1 MSQPLSQK
9 LMRCARKAAP
19 ACLTVWALAL
29 AACGGSDGTSPPDPL
44 QPYRAQVVQWTECDP
59 GILGQPSDAMN
70 ALRGSQRLR
79 CALVRAPLDWGNPA
93 HGDITLAV
101 MRLAAGKPEARR
113 GALLFNPGG
122 PGVDGLNLTFRLWDA
137 FAGSSPADAQGAR
150 QLRLLDE
157 YDMVGFSP
165 RGVGASTQL
174 QCGTNEPSRF
184 VDYSVTGWDTPG
196 NLANVHYNG
205 RKTAEA
211 CQKNPLTPHIS
222 TEAMARDMDLLRS
235 LLGDDKLNYVGY
247 SYGSWLG
254 AWYAGLFPDKV
265 GRMVLDSVMDFG
277 VTMEQALL
285 HAQPPARQRLFDE
298 VLAPYAA
305 RHADYFRLGTSA
317 AEVRAAVQA
326 LSPSVQAVLGEALS
340 GLSYFRVDANG
351 YLERITVAQGLD
363 AVRQQ
368 VPGLDDPDA
377 VKAALARHVFD
388 PAIPA
393 RDAFLR
399 QLAWQQFYPAYVST
413 WLAPPQRIALDSRA
427 AAGAAVRCNDT
438 PAITDLAQWT
448 ATVRGLADKAP
459 WYFGG
464 LLANHACAFWQRPS
478 VAKPSLQTLQPL
490 DVLFVQSQYDGATP
504 SDGANAFFTQLPRAR
519 RVSVPGDY
527 QHGVYPYTDT
537 CVDPLVTSYLLG
549 EPPAQ
554 RDTVCPAHAL
564 ERDALLQAQS
574 KSSSAPTAYL
584 DPQKARAL
592 IDAFKRGLQGDGRG
606 W

>member
-9 LMRCARKAAP
+9 VMRCARKAAP

-388 PAIPA
+388 PAIPRVTPSCANWRGSSSTLLTSA
-393 RDAFLR
+393 RGWRPRSASPWIAGR
-399 QLAWQQFYPAYVST
+399 RPVRPCAATTRPPSPTWPNGPPQCVAWPTRRRGTSAVCWPTTPAPSGNGPMWQSPVCRRSSRLMCCSCSRST
-413 WLAPPQRIALDSRA
+413 TAPPPATGPTPSSPNCLAPA
-427 AAGAAVRCNDT
+427 ACSYPVITSTASIPTPT
-438 PAITDLAQWT
+438 PASIRWSPVTCWAS
-448 ATVRGLADKAP
+448 
-459 WYFGG
+459 
-464 LLANHACAFWQRPS
+464 RPRN
-478 VAKPSLQTLQPL
+478 
-490 DVLFVQSQYDGATP
+490 ATP
-504 SDGANAFFTQLPRAR
+504 SALRMRWSATRCCRRSPSPAVRPRPTWIRRRPAR
-519 RVSVPGDY
+519 
-527 QHGVYPYTDT
+527 
-537 CVDPLVTSYLLG
+537 
-549 EPPAQ
+549 
-554 RDTVCPAHAL
+554 
-564 ERDALLQAQS
+564 
-574 KSSSAPTAYL
+574 
-584 DPQKARAL
+584 
-592 IDAFKRGLQGDGRG
+592 
-606 W
+606 

>member
-9 LMRCARKAAP
+9 VMRCARKAAP

-59 GILGQPSDAMN
+59 GILGHPSDAMN

-211 CQKNPLTPHIS
+211 CQKNPLTPYIN
-222 TEAMARDMDLLRS
+222 TDATARDMDLLRG

-247 SYGSWLG
+247 SYGTWLG
-254 AWYAGLFPDKV
+254 AWYA
-265 GRMVLDSVMDFG
+265 
-277 VTMEQALL
+277 AC
-285 HAQPPARQRLFDE
+285 
-298 VLAPYAA
+298 
-305 RHADYFRLGTSA
+305 
-317 AEVRAAVQA
+317 
-326 LSPSVQAVLGEALS
+326 SPRRWG
-340 GLSYFRVDANG
+340 
-351 YLERITVAQGLD
+351 
-363 AVRQQ
+363 
-368 VPGLDDPDA
+368 
-377 VKAALARHVFD
+377 
-388 PAIPA
+388 
-393 RDAFLR
+393 
-399 QLAWQQFYPAYVST
+399 AWCS
-413 WLAPPQRIALDSRA
+413 
-427 AAGAAVRCNDT
+427 
-438 PAITDLAQWT
+438 
-448 ATVRGLADKAP
+448 TVRWISTPRSKNRCCTR
-459 WYFGG
+459 
-464 LLANHACAFWQRPS
+464 NHPHASACS
-478 VAKPSLQTLQPL
+478 TK
-490 DVLFVQSQYDGATP
+490 
-504 SDGANAFFTQLPRAR
+504 
-519 RVSVPGDY
+519 
-527 QHGVYPYTDT
+527 
-537 CVDPLVTSYLLG
+537 
-549 EPPAQ
+549 
-554 RDTVCPAHAL
+554 
-564 ERDALLQAQS
+564 
-574 KSSSAPTAYL
+574 
-584 DPQKARAL
+584 
-592 IDAFKRGLQGDGRG
+592 
-606 W
+606 